1 MFGHSTRWQE
11 IMKVNVLAGITE
23 LSIIVRIPHVRHLT
37 NVAYKHQLPRQL
49 VNEAIA
55 TTANNTDSIHDILKN

>member
-23 LSIIVRIPHVRHLT
+23 LSIVVRIPHVRHLT

-49 VNEAIA
+49 VNA